1 MRTHTL
7 VARTANAWR
16 AITNP
21 SITTVEYELAQDRAA
36 RDPEEHLATKGQ
48 YAPSTDATN
57 GLGWRA
63 RRSNRRRARASA
75 LLQAAKAKADAAD
88 KGIVDFASSPVVQE
102 ARERAE
108 TLREE
113 HPLHEERLSFRG
125 IHLPKWMRI
134 ATEAIIIVADWGV
147 WFSLLVTGMGLS
159 FTKMASPTDPTKV
172 YNPEWFIAH
181 PAEWVTAFVV
191 PTFAAMFTLAVGKL
205 AARRWAQHAAQKQ
218 HPERADDLATPV
230 PVWERV
236 AWAAALAALGA
247 ALWFVAAQA
256 FSAFADELGGLIA
269 APWAVIPLGVFLVE
283 RYGQD
288 PIARVDD
295 LILRSAAGVESEK
308 ERLTS
313 ALMRAEDEWRA
324 TWTTYDDM
332 IRELVDGASDD
343 IRLFEQIMMRADARS
358 GIGMAL
364 APIADGPLPLVTQRV
379 TAPTVATGQPPRPT
393 PVVLEAQRGLRT
405 EIAPWVTKQLEL
417 DLQVLTDCR
426 PPIDGEAER
435 TERITKRFEEAYAA
449 AVATRAGTE
458 TSGSDPIGDAGTADP
473 ATASDPQVDETPA
486 PAEPS
491 AEEPP
496 TASDEPTTEASV
508 TSADELA
515 VAASPSPVPDTAH
528 ELTELGDEEWER
540 LAEEVARQ

>member
-7 VARTANAWR
+7 VARIANAWR

-21 SITTVEYELAQDRAA
+21 SVTTMEHELAQDRAA
-36 RDPEEHLATKGQ
+36 RDSEEHLPTKRQ
-48 YAPSTDATN
+48 YASSTDATN
-57 GLGWRA
+57 GLGWGA
-63 RRSNRRRARASA
+63 RRSDRRRARASA
-75 LLQAAKAKADAAD
+75 QLQAAKAKADAAD
-88 KGIVDFASSPVVQE
+88 KSIVDYASSPVVQE
-102 ARERAE
+102 VRERAE
-108 TLREE
+108 TLRQE

-159 FTKMASPTDPTKV
+159 FTKMASSTDPTKV

-205 AARRWAQHAAQKQ
+205 AARRWAQYAAQKQ

-230 PVWERV
+230 PVWER
-236 AWAAALAALGA
+236 WGWMAALVVLGA
-247 ALWFVAAQA
+247 GLWFIAAQA

-269 APWAVIPLGVFLVE
+269 TPWAVIPLGVFLVE

-288 PIARVDD
+288 PIAKVDD
-295 LILRSAAGVESEK
+295 LILRSAADVESQK

-313 ALMRAEDEWRA
+313 ALMQAEDEWRA

-332 IRELVDGASDD
+332 IRELIDRASDD
-343 IRLFEQIMMRADARS
+343 IRLFEQILMRADARS
-358 GIGMAL
+358 GAGLAL
-364 APIADGPLPLVTQRV
+364 APIADGPLPLVTQSV
-379 TAPTVATGQPPRPT
+379 TEPTVATGQPPRPT

-405 EIAPWVTKQLEL
+405 EIAPWVTKQIEL

-435 TERITKRFEEAYAA
+435 TERITTRFEEAYAA
-449 AVATRAGTE
+449 AVAARAGTE
-458 TSGSDPIGDAGTADP
+458 KVADGQPVAEEAEHAAPADAQTVTDSP
-473 ATASDPQVDETPA
+473 VDETPV
-486 PAEPS
+486 PEKPVAEKPV
-491 AEEPP
+491 AETPEA
-496 TASDEPTTEASV
+496 TA
-508 TSADELA
+508 
-515 VAASPSPVPDTAH
+515 PVPDTVQG
-528 ELTELGDEEWER
+528 LTELGDEEWER
-540 LAEEVARQ
+540 LAEEAARP